1 VSVSEKLK
9 LLPDKPGVYLMQD
22 AMGRIIYVGKS
33 ASLRSRV
40 RSYFQKSSDLA
51 PKIRWMVSKV
61 ADFDTVVVDTEL
73 EALILECNLIKKHR
87 PYFNTKYRDDKRYP
101 LLEVTT
107 SEEFPRIRV
116 VRRQRNSRNRYFGPF
131 PDAGALRRTVTILQ
145 KIFQIRTCSLDMKKK
160 VRRPC
165 LDYYIGLCT
174 APCTRYVDGP
184 QYGTQVEGA
193 IDYMDG
199 HSDKLLKR
207 LRVEMDEQAEA
218 LNFERCAR
226 LRDMLWD
233 LERTGQKQKM
243 VSDHGE
249 DEDYLAVSSSGEL
262 ICAQVLQV
270 REGKLLGHRSFL
282 LESPGGSEPAEQM
295 SAFFK
300 QYYQQNSFVPRR
312 ILVSELP
319 DELALLSEWLT
330 SAAGSR
336 VEIRLPVRGSKREL
350 MALAQK
356 NARQTLEQE
365 NLRPSRGV
373 ESRRL
378 ALEEL
383 QQALGLSEAPWRMEC
398 VDISNFQGR
407 QAVGSLVVFEQGLP
421 RKDQYRRF
429 RIRSGDTPD
438 DFRMM
443 REVLMRRFSHGSERR
458 EVFDGLPELLI
469 VDGGKGQLTVAME
482 VLEELGLT
490 DRVAVAGLAKQ
501 HEWLFLPNRPD
512 PVVLADTSKA
522 LLMVKHMRDETHRFA
537 VAYHRNVRDK
547 AFRKSAL
554 DEAPGIGEGRKQA
567 LLKHFGSLRRLQ
579 AASVEELAQVEG
591 MGLKLSQKLFEYMQS
606 SKGSAARDTTIS
618 TSVRPQIAA
627 GQLASGSESAPYA
640 QQVNPQQETNVR
652 SRASSG
658 SAIRSRVEKRRKKR
672 EERTADGGT
681 GSAT

>member
-1 VSVSEKLK
+1 
-9 LLPDKPGVYLMQD
+9 MQD
-22 AMGRIIYVGKS
+22 AKGRIIYVGKS
-33 ASLRSRV
+33 ASLRQRV
-40 RSYFQKSSDLA
+40 RSYFQPSSDHA

-61 ADFDTVVVDTEL
+61 KDFDTVVVDSEL

-107 SEEFPRIRV
+107 GEEFPRIRV
-116 VRRQRNSRNRYFGPF
+116 VRRQRNPRNRYFGPF

-145 KIFQIRTCSLDMKKK
+145 KMFQIRTCSLDMDKK

-174 APCTRYVDGP
+174 APCTRYVDAAH
-184 QYGTQVEGA
+184 YREQVEQA
-193 IDYMDG
+193 IDYMEG
-199 HSDKLLKR
+199 NSDNLLRR
-207 LRVEMDEQAEA
+207 LRQEMEVEAEA

-226 LRDMLWD
+226 IRDMLAD

-243 VSDHGE
+243 VSDKDE
-249 DEDYLAVSSSGEL
+249 NEDYLAVASSGEL

-282 LESPGGSEPAEQM
+282 LESPGGSEPGEQM

-300 QYYQQNSFVPRR
+300 QYYQQNTYIPRR
-312 ILVSELP
+312 ILVGVLP
-319 DELALLSEWLT
+319 DEQELLSQWL
-330 SAAGSR
+330 SSVSQAR
-336 VEIRLPVRGSKREL
+336 VEIRLPQRGNKREL

-373 ESRRL
+373 EQRRL

-443 REVLMRRFSHGSERR
+443 REVLTRRFSHSPDDRR
-458 EVFDGLPELLI
+458 SFDGLPELLI
-469 VDGGKGQLTVAME
+469 VDGGKGQLGVAVE
-482 VLEELGLT
+482 VLAELGLSE
-490 DRVAVAGLAKQ
+490 RVALAGLAKEN
-501 HEWLFLPNRPD
+501 EWLFVPGRSD
-512 PVVLADTSKA
+512 PIILARTSKA
-522 LLMVKHMRDETHRFA
+522 LLTVTHMRDETHRFA
-537 VAYHRNVRDK
+537 ITYHRNVRK
-547 AFRKSAL
+547 TAFKQSAL

-567 LLKHFGSLRRLQ
+567 LLKHFGSLRKLMS
-579 AASVEELAQVEG
+579 ASLEEISHVEG
-591 MGLKLSQKLFEYMQS
+591 MGGKLSRKLFEYLHTAGDMEGASEADPDGQ
-606 SKGSAARDTTIS
+606 
-618 TSVRPQIAA
+618 QID
-627 GQLASGSESAPYA
+627 S
-640 QQVNPQQETNVR
+640 QQEKER
-652 SRASSG
+652 SRQGASPDSSG
-658 SAIRSRVEKRRKKR
+658 RRGSGRSANRGR
-672 EERTADGGT
+672 A
-681 GSAT
+681 

>member
-1 VSVSEKLK
+1 MAKVHPQVTEKLK

-22 AMGRIIYVGKS
+22 SMGRVIYVGKS

-40 RSYFQKSSDLA
+40 RSYFQPSSDHA

-61 ADFDTVVVDTEL
+61 HNFETTVVDSEL

-101 LLEVTT
+101 MLEVTT
-107 SEEFPRIRV
+107 GEDFPRIRV
-116 VRRQRNSRNRYFGPF
+116 VRRPRNPNNRYFGPF

-145 KIFQIRTCSLDMKKK
+145 KLFQIRTCSQDMVKSVK
-160 VRRPC
+160 RPC

-174 APCTRYVDGP
+174 APCTRFTDKEGYAN
-184 QYGTQVEGA
+184 QVGGA
-193 IDYMDG
+193 IDYMEG
-199 HSDKLLKR
+199 RSDKLLKR
-207 LRVEMDEQAEA
+207 LRVEMDEQSEK

-243 VSDHGE
+243 VAEHEE
-249 DEDYLAVSSSGEL
+249 DEDYLAVASAGEL
-262 ICAQVLQV
+262 ISAQVLQV
-270 REGKLLGHRSFL
+270 REGKVLGHQSFL
-282 LESPGGSEPAEQM
+282 LESPGGAEPAEQM
-295 SAFFK
+295 NAFFK
-300 QYYQQNSFVPRR
+300 NYYQQNTFVPRR
-312 ILVSELP
+312 VLVSVLP
-319 DELALLSEWLT
+319 DELELLMEWLST
-330 SAAGSR
+330 VAGAR

-356 NARQTLEQE
+356 NAQQTLEQE

-383 QQALGLSEAPWRMEC
+383 GQALNLEGPPWRMEC

-443 REVLMRRFSHGSERR
+443 REVLTRRFKHDPDDRR
-458 EVFDGLPELLI
+458 SFDGLPELLV
-469 VDGGKGQLTVAME
+469 VDGGKGQLGVAVE
-482 VLEELGLT
+482 VLNELGLS
-490 DRVAVAGLAKQ
+490 DRVAVAGLAKEN
-501 HEWLFLPNRPD
+501 EWLFLPGRKE
-512 PVVLADTSKA
+512 PVMLEKTSKA
-522 LLMVKHMRDETHRFA
+522 LLLVTHMRDETHRFG

-547 AFRKSAL
+547 AFKQSVL
-554 DEAPGIGEGRKQA
+554 DDAPGIGEGRKQA
-567 LLKHFGSLRRLQ
+567 LLKHFGSLRKLQ
-579 AASVEELAQVEG
+579 AASLEELSQVQG
-591 MGLKLSQKLFEYMQS
+591 MGARLARQLHEYLQASRSTQS
-606 SKGSAARDTTIS
+606 SRGKSVNQVTDAGSS
-618 TSVRPQIAA
+618 SVQVA
-627 GQLASGSESAPYA
+627 GLSEVKSEPSDHGQVVA
-640 QQVNPQQETNVR
+640 QKSN
-652 SRASSG
+652 SRRGSSG
-658 SAIRSRVEKRRKKR
+658 ASRR
-672 EERTADGGT
+672 
-681 GSAT
+681 

>member
-1 VSVSEKLK
+1 MISEKLK

-22 AMGRIIYVGKS
+22 AKGRIIYVGKS
-33 ASLRSRV
+33 ASLRQRV
-40 RSYFQKSSDLA
+40 RSYFQPSSDHA

-61 ADFDTVVVDTEL
+61 KDFDTVVVDSEL

-107 SEEFPRIRV
+107 GEEFPRLRV
-116 VRRQRNSRNRYFGPF
+116 VRRQRNPRNRYFGPF

-145 KIFQIRTCSLDMKKK
+145 KMFQIRTCSLDMDKK

-174 APCTRYVDGP
+174 APCTRYVDAP
-184 QYGTQVEGA
+184 HYREQVEQA
-193 IDYMDG
+193 IDYMEG
-199 HSDKLLKR
+199 NSDNLLRR
-207 LRVEMDEQAEA
+207 LRQEMEVEAEA

-226 LRDMLWD
+226 IRDMLLD

-243 VSDHGE
+243 VSDKDE
-249 DEDYLAVSSSGEL
+249 NEDYLAVASSGEL

-282 LESPGGSEPAEQM
+282 LESPGGSEPGEQM

-300 QYYQQNSFVPRR
+300 QYYQQNTYIPKR
-312 ILVSELP
+312 ILVSVLP
-319 DELALLSEWLT
+319 DECELLGEWLST
-330 SAAGSR
+330 ALQAR
-336 VEIRLPVRGSKREL
+336 VEIRLPQRGNKREL
-350 MALAQK
+350 MELAQK

-373 ESRRL
+373 EQRRL

-443 REVLMRRFSHGSERR
+443 REVLTRRFSHSPDDRR
-458 EVFDGLPELLI
+458 SFDGLPELLI
-469 VDGGKGQLTVAME
+469 VDGGKGQLGVAVE
-482 VLEELGLT
+482 VLAELGLS
-490 DRVAVAGLAKQ
+490 DRVALAGLAKEN
-501 HEWLFLPNRPD
+501 EWLFVPGRSD
-512 PVVLADTSKA
+512 PVILARTSKA
-522 LLMVKHMRDETHRFA
+522 LLTVTHMRDETHRFA
-537 VAYHRNVRDK
+537 VTYHRNVRK
-547 AFRKSAL
+547 TAFKQSAL

-567 LLKHFGSLRRLQ
+567 LLKHFGSLRKLMS
-579 AASVEELAQVEG
+579 ASLEEISQVEG
-591 MGLKLSQKLFEYMQS
+591 MGGKLSRKLFEYLHTAGES
-606 SKGSAARDTTIS
+606 EAVSETIS
-618 TSVRPQIAA
+618 HGQQIV
-627 GQLASGSESAPYA
+627 S
-640 QQVNPQQETNVR
+640 QQEKERIREGANP
-652 SRASSG
+652 ASSG
-658 SAIRSRVEKRRKKR
+658 RGRSRS
-672 EERTADGGT
+672 RTNRGG
-681 GSAT
+681 A